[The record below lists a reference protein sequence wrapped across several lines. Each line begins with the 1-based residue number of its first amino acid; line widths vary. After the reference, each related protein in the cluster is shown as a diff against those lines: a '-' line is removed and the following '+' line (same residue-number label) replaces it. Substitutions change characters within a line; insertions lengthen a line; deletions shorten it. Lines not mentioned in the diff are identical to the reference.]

1 MNNVALVTGAS
12 RGVGKGVA
20 ISLAAAGYR
29 VYATGRT
36 VAGTSLPDGVT
47 PIVCDHTDSA
57 QNDVC
62 FRRIAEEA
70 GTLDVLVNSAWGGYE
85 RMVEDGKFTWMAP
98 FWEQPEHRWHS
109 MMDAGVGAAFACSA
123 RAARMMIAQQRG
135 LIVNI
140 SFWPAQKYVGNAIYG
155 IAKAATDKMTADTA
169 HELRNHGVAVV
180 SLYPGLV
187 RTEAVVAAAQAG
199 WLDLSN
205 SESPEYI
212 GRVIAALADDA
223 NTIDRSGQALVAAA
237 VGAEFGLTDTDG
249 RTPRPLTLQ
258 DV

>member
-1 MNNVALVTGAS
+1 MRFAAVTGAS

-20 ISLAAAGYR
+20 ISLSEAGYR
-29 VYATGRT
+29 VFATGRT
-36 VAGTSLPDGVT
+36 IAETALPDGVIRV
-47 PIVCDHTDSA
+47 PCDHARSGE
-57 QNDVC
+57 NDEF
-62 FRRIAEEA
+62 FRRIGMETDA
-70 GTLDVLVNSAWGGYE
+70 LDVLVNSAWGGYE
-85 RMVEDGKFTWMAP
+85 RMVENGRFTWTLP
-98 FWEQPEHRWHS
+98 FWEQPEHRWHG

-123 RAARMMIAQQRG
+123 RAARMMVPRRQG

-169 HELRNHGVAVV
+169 HELRPHGVAVV

-187 RTEAVVAAAQAG
+187 RTEAVLAAAQQG

-212 GRVIAALADDA
+212 GRVIAALAADA
-223 NTIDRSGQALVAAA
+223 GTLARSGQALVAAA
-237 VGAEFGLTDTDG
+237 VGAEYGLTDVDG
-249 RTPRPLTLQ
+249 RRPRALTLA